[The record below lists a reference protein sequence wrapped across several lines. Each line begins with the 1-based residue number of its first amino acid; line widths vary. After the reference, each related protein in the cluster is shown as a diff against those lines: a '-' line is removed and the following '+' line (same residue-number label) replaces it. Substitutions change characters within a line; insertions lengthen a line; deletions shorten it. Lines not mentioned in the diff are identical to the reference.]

1 MTRGGESRAGVVIL
15 KMADNQPSQKS
26 SDSHEPKFGL
36 RVFEFTPL
44 AAPIPL
50 TRKQAPT

>member
-1 MTRGGESRAGVVIL
+1 MTHGGESRAGVVIM
-15 KMADNQPSQKS
+15 MADNQPSQKS
-26 SDSHEPKFGL
+26 SYESHEPKFGL
-36 RVFEFTPL
+36 RVFEITPH